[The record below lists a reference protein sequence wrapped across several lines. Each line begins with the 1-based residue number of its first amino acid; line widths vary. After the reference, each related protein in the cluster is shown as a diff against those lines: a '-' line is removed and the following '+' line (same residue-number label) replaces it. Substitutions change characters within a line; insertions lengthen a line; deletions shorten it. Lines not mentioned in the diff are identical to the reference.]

1 MGEATEVAKSI
12 RGIAQPG
19 VAEKEQ
25 LVHLQRNGAGGV
37 LRQENKG
44 KMLKG
49 KVREKMLPRRQLYLT
64 AKASEFRDNNR
75 ALVLEHPGRQKR
87 KYHNESQSNSL
98 AVLALIVT

>member
-19 VAEKEQ
+19 VEEKEQ
-25 LVHLQRNGAGGV
+25 LVHLQRNGAGV

-49 KVREKMLPRRQLYLT
+49 KVRGKMLPRRQLYLT